1 MRVLNVT
8 GGVSTNASAQTAQR
22 LEHYFAGHNITCGIF
37 ESSNPKFQKIAEE
50 KGIETTFFGPSVT
63 DRFSSISLLPGI
75 GYPKAALHACR
86 EISSYDLVHV
96 YGGPLF
102 HGPVGTMIAMT
113 SRCPLITRFNG
124 YIPLPES
131 EPKRTIVRTI
141 TRGLLRSSGV
151 VFNSYAQKNDIL
163 DTYDTNDTENV
174 RVISPGVD
182 KEKFNPVTEIN
193 QSKIPKE
200 VASSTTVI
208 GSVLT
213 PRPVK
218 RLDRAFDIID
228 NLAESHDLT
237 YAILGDGENIDR
249 YQNLAA
255 EKGISDYVYWA
266 GHVDQSELASW
277 YSLFDATILTSEW
290 ESFGMS
296 ITESYLCET
305 PCVAFDVGGMSDQI
319 IDGNTGYLVDPY
331 NTDAFTAALNK
342 LITDEE
348 LSVRFG
354 KKGRKYV
361 QERFTLESVSEQYRS
376 LLESLTR

>member
-8 GGVSTNASAQTAQR
+8 GGVSANASAQTAQR
-22 LEHYFAGHNITCGIF
+22 LEHYFAGHDITCGIF

-50 KGIETTFFGPSVT
+50 KGIESIFFGPSAT
-63 DRFSSISLLPGI
+63 DRFSSISLLPGV
-75 GYPKAALHACR
+75 GYSKAALHACR
-86 EISSYDLVHV
+86 EISSYDLIHV

-102 HGPVGTMIAMT
+102 HGPVGTMISLT
-113 SRCPLITRFNG
+113 SQCPLITRFNG
-124 YIPLPES
+124 YIPLPDS

-141 TRGLLRSSGV
+141 IRGLLRSNGV
-151 VFNSYAQKNDIL
+151 VFNSHAQKNDIL
-163 DTYDTNDTENV
+163 DTYGTNDTDNI
-174 RVISPGVD
+174 RVIPPGVD
-182 KEKFNPVTEIN
+182 QKKFSPVTEIN

-200 VASSTTVI
+200 VVKSTTVI

-218 RLDRAFDIID
+218 RLDRAFDIVET
-228 NLAESHDLT
+228 LAESHDIT
-237 YAILGDGENIDR
+237 YAILGDGEKIDR

-305 PCVAFDVGGMSDQI
+305 PCVAFDIGGMSDQI
-319 IDGNTGYLVDPY
+319 IDGNTGYLIDPY
-331 NTDAFTAALNK
+331 NTDAFAAALDK
-342 LITDEE
+342 LITNEE
-348 LSVRFG
+348 MSVRFG
-354 KKGRKYV
+354 NKGRKYV
-361 QERFTLESVSEQYRS
+361 QGKFTLESVSKQYSS
-376 LLESLTR
+376 LLESLVQ